1 MRRAIGRRDM
11 DAESAERWE
20 IDQDEFGN
28 PLVRHR
34 HTTATVSAYVV
45 KDGDGRRTARC
56 PGCGEVFELP
66 SKPGAR

>member
-1 MRRAIGRRDM
+1 MPVALAAAVM
-11 DAESAERWE
+11 DTESAERWE

-45 KDGDGRRTARC
+45 KAGDGTRNARC
-56 PGCGEVFELP
+56 PGCGDVFELP
-66 SKPGAR
+66 THGPRD